1 MGDNGKEAEE
11 AAVGAAKRTASGG
24 TPDEVTLKSGI
35 ILKCRGVPPYVQ
47 REVLASITVPE
58 IPKVRNEQQDRDEEN
73 PNDPEYAKAVAA
85 YDLRVAEAGD
95 NLYLLSGTRPKLIP
109 DGVCTPE
116 DDAWI
121 EDLAANLIAI
131 GEPLTIER
139 EKERLRYLH
148 WVKYYALSSSA
159 ELLLVIA
166 TVGRLSGVT
175 EEDVASAA
183 EGFPGGKGRG
193 VDNAPAAKRPDGK
206 SGDKP
211 AAKTRR
217 ASGRSRRT

>member
-1 MGDNGKEAEE
+1 MSDNGTEAE
-11 AAVGAAKRTASGG
+11 AAAIDAVKRTASGG
-24 TPDEVTLKSGI
+24 APDKVTLKSGI
-35 ILKCRGVPPYVQ
+35 TLKCRGVPPYVQ
-47 REVLASITVPE
+47 RAVLAGITVPE
-58 IPKVRNEQQDRDEEN
+58 IPKVRNKEQDRDEEN

-95 NLYLLSGTRPKLIP
+95 NLYLLSGTRPSSIP
-109 DGVCTPE
+109 DGVHKPE

-121 EDLAANLIAI
+121 EDLEANLVAI
-131 GEPLTIER
+131 GEPVTIER

-148 WVKYYALSSSA
+148 WVKYYALASSA
-159 ELLLVIA
+159 ELILVIA
-166 TVGRLSGVT
+166 TVARLSGVT

-193 VDNAPAAKRPDGK
+193 VDNEPSAGRPDGEP
-206 SGDKP
+206 GDKP

-217 ASGRSRRT
+217 ARRRS